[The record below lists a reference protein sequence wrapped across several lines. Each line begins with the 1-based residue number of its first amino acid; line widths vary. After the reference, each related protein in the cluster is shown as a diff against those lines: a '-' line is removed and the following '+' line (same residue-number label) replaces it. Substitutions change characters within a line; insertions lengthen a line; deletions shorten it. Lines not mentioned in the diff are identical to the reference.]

1 MDGNLI
7 ALTTRA
13 TRKRDVMPV
22 PAIVAAAAENYRWN
36 SDFLTKSVED
46 LSSAEWLKSPAAN
59 LNHAAWI
66 VGHCIWARQRLIT
79 RIGVDWTV
87 PGLDLYARGAGL
99 AEASAFPASDK
110 ILAEWHESSTVLANA
125 LANVSE
131 EILARPVPP
140 GPPSSDGMIS
150 GMVNFLAIHETYH
163 VGQASYLRSW
173 LGKTALMG

>member
-1 MDGNLI
+1 
-7 ALTTRA
+7 
-13 TRKRDVMPV
+13 MPV

-46 LSSAEWLKSPAAN
+46 LSPQEWLKSPASN

-66 VGHCIWARQRLIT
+66 VGHCIWARQRLLA

-99 AEASAFPASDK
+99 ADPSSFPAPDK
-110 ILAEWHESSTVLANA
+110 ILSDWQESSKLVASGLEK
-125 LANVSE
+125 VSE
-131 EILARPVPP
+131 EFLARPVPP

-173 LGKTALMG
+173 LGKPGLMG